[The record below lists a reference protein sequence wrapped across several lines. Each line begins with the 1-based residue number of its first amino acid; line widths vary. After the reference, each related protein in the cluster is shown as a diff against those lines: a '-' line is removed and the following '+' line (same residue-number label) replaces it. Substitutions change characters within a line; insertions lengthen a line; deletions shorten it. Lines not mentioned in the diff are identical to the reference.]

1 MLSCNINN
9 DNSSVWECGKCWALI
24 LSSTRG
30 GLIFIY
36 FWKKNENEDW
46 NIYGSFGGKRAG
58 YKSPDFFREKKLTDT
73 FPEAVQWYNKPLT
86 CEMWDMW
93 ATVTDII
100 VVVLDLELSCQ
111 SPLPARLRH
120 RPQLGGNNQHT
131 IINWRA
137 NTLYQQLSSWHQ
149 KIKSPREK
157 ALKSLFTLNAKL

>member
-1 MLSCNINN
+1 MTIAVCENVANVELLYFPRQ
-9 DNSSVWECGKCWALI
+9 GKV
-24 LSSTRG
+24 SFYF
-30 GLIFIY
+30 IFE
-36 FWKKNENEDW
+36 KSELVHKSEKEDW
-46 NIYGSFGGKRAG
+46 NIYGRFGGKRAG